1 MRPSFACS
9 SATFMIGAG
18 NNRAFKK
25 VCELLGRPELAADP
39 RFKTNGD
46 RQNNRE
52 ALNEVLNAKLAEV
65 DGVSFSLELLKA
77 GLPCGPVLD
86 TNQVLEGEHVKA
98 RGSIIEKDWYKGI
111 RTPVRLSRTPA
122 SLKSTP
128 PKFSQHAH
136 EVLREHGFDDAAIE
150 RLAASGVVVENRR
163 TG

>member
-1 MRPSFACS
+1 MFDTKTCKI
-9 SATFMIGAG
+9 MIGAG

-25 VCELLGRPELAADP
+25 VCELLGRPDLADDP

-52 ALNEVLNAKLAEV
+52 ALNEVLNTKLAEV
-65 DGVSFSLELLKA
+65 DGVTFSLELLEA

-86 TNQVLEGEHVKA
+86 TKQVLEGEHVKA
-98 RGSIIEKDWYKGI
+98 RSSIVEKDWYKGI
-111 RTPVRLSRTPA
+111 RTPVRLSRTPG
-122 SLKSTP
+122 SLKSPP

-150 RLAASGVVVENRR
+150 RLAASGIVVEKRR